1 MGLSPQQAKLLLD
14 TDTLNLAEKVK
25 AKKSLSPREREMLE
39 SIAASGGD
47 HKPNT
52 KTFADNQVELG
63 EILGVNRRTVIR
75 WLKIE
80 GNPGAETNGKYNVTI
95 WREWARINGLK
106 FTDTD
111 DLDKSALQARNILL
125 QNERLELAN
134 AEKRKL
140 LIPRELAKQVFTQ
153 LIFAAKSRCFTGIP
167 RFVTL
172 ARMAKD
178 TVDASEE
185 IRKEFND
192 IWEQLTNGGW
202 FDEKPIIEN
211 DEHQDN

>member
-1 MGLSPQQAKLLLD
+1 MALYSPIRPIFSF
-14 TDTLNLAEKVK
+14 TLFANFWLGGFDMITKFPTAL
-25 AKKSLSPREREMLE
+25 KSYL
-39 SIAASGGD
+39 
-47 HKPNT
+47 
-52 KTFADNQVELG
+52 
-63 EILGVNRRTVIR
+63 
-75 WLKIE
+75 
-80 GNPGAETNGKYNVTI
+80 NG
-95 WREWARINGLK
+95 RK
-106 FTDTD
+106 FDD

-140 LIPRELAKQVFTQ
+140 LIPRDLAKQVFTQ

-185 IRKEFND
+185 MRKEFND
-192 IWEQLTNGGW
+192 IWEQMTDGKW
-202 FDEKPIIEN
+202 FDEKSITQ
-211 DEHQDN
+211 DEGDHPSAELPPT